1 MQNHSWLPKKIKCE
15 HAIVIITS
23 FLKPYTHFWYYF
35 SIATWKRSMLH
46 HFPFYFSLFIHLKV
60 LLQISYRS
68 TNYLYR
74 NRDFHFTSI
83 LDLDLLMA
91 VLKAREFKIC
101 FLKSKCYVNS
111 SWKVARKG
119 RKGKLKVSVQTGFL
133 CILHF
138 TTMCQSY
145 RI

>member
-1 MQNHSWLPKKIKCE
+1 MRACYCNHNFVFLNRTQIFDIFFLLPYEI
-15 HAIVIITS
+15 
-23 FLKPYTHFWYYF
+23 L
-35 SIATWKRSMLH
+35 